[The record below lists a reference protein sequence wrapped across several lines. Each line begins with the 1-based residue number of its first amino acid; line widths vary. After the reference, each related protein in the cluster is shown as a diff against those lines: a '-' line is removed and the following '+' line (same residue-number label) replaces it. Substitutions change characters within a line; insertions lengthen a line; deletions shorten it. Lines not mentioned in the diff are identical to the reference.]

1 MSAGLELLGRPCV
14 RPASS
19 LPAGTP
25 AEPRHCAPDAPLR
38 GRFNGVPPTEGSSAG
53 GSALQF
59 PADSEKRTH
68 LPARSQ
74 GESDRGA
81 GQDLLDSPKRASS
94 KPSAPQPRS
103 PHRSEGRAGT
113 QAQRQLRGLAA
124 AHGVP
129 VGADTPPADLIEPL
143 LAQAGDDAE
152 TVREIR
158 EAETALAR
166 RAVVTVTR
174 HRTVGVH
181 LDAHGVCVTTR
192 TRRWVLIRA
201 DSAAASAAVLAAL
214 GVTVTADSGSE
225 CARTGEMPAGQ
236 APPDGPVIQP

>member
-1 MSAGLELLGRPCV
+1 M
-14 RPASS
+14 
-19 LPAGTP
+19 
-25 AEPRHCAPDAPLR
+25 
-38 GRFNGVPPTEGSSAG
+38 
-53 GSALQF
+53 
-59 PADSEKRTH
+59 
-68 LPARSQ
+68 
-74 GESDRGA
+74 
-81 GQDLLDSPKRASS
+81 
-94 KPSAPQPRS
+94 
-103 PHRSEGRAGT
+103 
-113 QAQRQLRGLAA
+113 
-124 AHGVP
+124 P

-201 DSAAASAAVLAAL
+201 DSAAASAAVLAAS
-214 GVTVTADSGSE
+214 GITVTGTE
-225 CARTGEMPAGQ
+225 VARPVWRGQTPPSHGPPPAS
-236 APPDGPVIQP
+236 